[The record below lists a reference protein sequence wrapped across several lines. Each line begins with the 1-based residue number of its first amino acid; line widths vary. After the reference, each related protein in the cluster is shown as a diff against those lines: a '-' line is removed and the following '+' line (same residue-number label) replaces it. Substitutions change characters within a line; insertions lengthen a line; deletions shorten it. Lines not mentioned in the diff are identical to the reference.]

1 MTYDDERKDPL
12 GYVSGPL
19 RVPQEMLRSYT
30 FLHRYLKREM
40 AKMLA
45 AEGRGEDD
53 RLAHVA
59 TGEMVVPRKLLHDD
73 PWLRSYLVRSFED
86 ARLDWRQH
94 LVGPCN
100 RINPSTGLAEFD
112 PEHDEGF
119 DLDRG
124 GYGFN
129 DGGFNEAEA
138 GYHPDQDI
146 RDDNNLARA
155 GGNSGRIDTTSN
167 AVLSSVT
174 TPSKAVGVQNP
185 FSDINSA
192 EVLSMGQYPGGELP
206 GIPAPAA
213 LGVPP
218 TSYGDVPYED
228 VVTNAPARNSGFGVN
243 TDWNPFDYQNADFGQ
258 PSASGG
264 NALAQLR
271 NTSINP
277 PEEYSGLLNMIW
289 DKTLEYQKLEAA
301 AAGANFNHFTAQKKS
316 TPGTYDLPIPTVP
329 TNPKEYGRLLRTVPN
344 TGIRRVPGTTL
355 ADGNEVGKAAWQQ
368 MKPLETFL
376 AAKEAERLQYEF
388 DQSFEDGFQ
397 RWLDKQLEQLGRL
410 DRELGINREPN

>member
-1 MTYDDERKDPL
+1 
-12 GYVSGPL
+12 
-19 RVPQEMLRSYT
+19 
-30 FLHRYLKREM
+30 
-40 AKMLA
+40 MLA

-53 RLAHVA
+53 SLAHVA

-112 PEHDEGF
+112 PERDEGF

-124 GYGFN
+124 DYGFDN
-129 DGGFNEAEA
+129 GGFNEPEA
-138 GYHPDQDI
+138 GYHSDQDL
-146 RDDNNLARA
+146 RDDNSPARA

-185 FSDINSA
+185 FSDINSS
-192 EVLSMGQYPGGELP
+192 EVLSMGQIPGGGLP

-213 LGVPP
+213 LGGQP

-243 TDWNPFDYQNADFGQ
+243 TDRNPFDYQNAEFGQ

-264 NALAQLR
+264 NALARLR
-271 NTSINP
+271 HNSINP
-277 PEEYSGLLNMIW
+277 PEEYSGLVNLIW
-289 DKTLEYQKLEAA
+289 DKALEYQKLEAA
-301 AAGANFNHFTAQKKS
+301 SAGAY
-316 TPGTYDLPIPTVP
+316 YDH
-329 TNPKEYGRLLRTVPN
+329 
-344 TGIRRVPGTTL
+344 
-355 ADGNEVGKAAWQQ
+355 
-368 MKPLETFL
+368 L
-376 AAKEAERLQYEF
+376 AAQAAISPVAKSSNPSAGAR
-388 DQSFEDGFQ
+388 SS
-397 RWLDKQLEQLGRL
+397 
-410 DRELGINREPN
+410 